1 MSKPLILNNKL
12 GWSPEINGSILCFVP
27 QKEAISVTIKSHQTL
42 PKDMLLHYPFYFTQP
57 DELYAYELS
66 EIKLLLMNPHIDV
79 NMILMYLCKRGEE
92 SLVKFM
98 LNNLKHS
105 SRIDLDKYSNY
116 LLSVAV
122 RYGHESTLKLF
133 LACNRINL
141 KNITL
146 EMKSMFISKQYDM
159 IKIILL
165 DVRVDLSANAN
176 LIFRLAAKYG
186 SKKIVELLLAEG
198 RTTSTE
204 RAEGRTTSTERAEG
218 RTTSNNTK
226 YIDPTANNNEAIIS
240 ACGYGHRDIVNILL
254 SIIPPVGTD
263 GRARPPIDPTVEN
276 NIAFIKA
283 ATYNHLNIVKI
294 LLNPPN
300 NHQAANPSAQHNKA
314 IRIASKLGHHQIVSY
329 LLSLDEGYGINPTEC
344 NNESF
349 RIAVTRNHHQT
360 VKELLR
366 DPRIDPNVNSGMMIK
381 LAIKHQY
388 IEIVKYLKL
397 DSRVDTSNFIDQKIC
412 TS

>member
-27 QKEAISVTIKSHQTL
+27 QKEAIRVTIKSHQTL
-42 PKDMLLHYPFYFTQP
+42 PKDMLLHYSFYFTQP

-105 SRIDLDKYSNY
+105 SRINLDKYSNY

-122 RYGHESTLKLF
+122 RYGHESTLKLL

-146 EMKSMFISKQYDM
+146 EMKSMFISKQYAM
-159 IKIILL
+159 VKIILL
-165 DVRVDLSANAN
+165 DDRVDLSANAN

-186 SKKIVELLLAEG
+186 SKKIVELLLGSAN
-198 RTTSTE
+198 TE
-204 RAEGRTTSTERAEG
+204 
-218 RTTSNNTK
+218 

-240 ACGYGHRDIVNILL
+240 ACGYGHMDIVNILL

-283 ATYNHLNIVKI
+283 VTYNHLNIVKI

-300 NHQAANPSAQHNKA
+300 NHQSADPSAQHNKA
-314 IRIASKLGHHQIVSY
+314 IRIASKLGHRQIVSY

-349 RIAVTRNHHQT
+349 RTAVTRNHHQT

-366 DPRIDPNVNSGMMIK
+366 DPRVDPNVNSGMMIK
-381 LAIKHQY
+381 LAIKHKY

>member
-1 MSKPLILNNKL
+1 MSKPLILNNKF

-27 QKEAISVTIKSHQTL
+27 QKEAITITIKSHQTL

-57 DELYAYELS
+57 DELYAYEIS

-122 RYGHESTLKLF
+122 RYGHESTLKLL
-133 LACNRINL
+133 LACNKINL

-159 IKIILL
+159 IKIILV
-165 DVRVDLSANAN
+165 DDRVDLSANSN

-186 SKKIVELLLAEG
+186 SKKIVELLLAKGE
-198 RTTSTE
+198 TTST
-204 RAEGRTTSTERAEG
+204 GGKDISTITE
-218 RTTSNNTK
+218 

-254 SIIPPVGTD
+254 SITPL
-263 GRARPPIDPTVEN
+263 IDPTVEN
-276 NIAFIKA
+276 NLAFIKA
-283 ATYNHLNIVKI
+283 VTYNHLNIVKI

-300 NHQAANPSAQHNKA
+300 NHQSANPSTQQNKA

-329 LLSLDEGYGINPTEC
+329 LLGLDEGYGINPTEC

-349 RIAVTRNHHQT
+349 RTAVTRNHHQT

-366 DPRIDPNVNSGMMIK
+366 DPRVDPNVNSGMMIK
-381 LAIKHQY
+381 LAIKHKY